1 MYLTEKEETKIYTEV
16 TKYFEKNNGEVT
28 NCESNYV
35 TKDYNY
41 FYFCT
46 DELEEVKVTFKT
58 NNGKILKRSLKINN

>member
-35 TKDYNY
+35 TKDYT
-41 FYFCT
+41 FSFC
-46 DELEEVKVTFKT
+46 
-58 NNGKILKRSLKINN
+58 